1 VSVAHPAKAPQRA
14 SDASQ
19 ARRPQR
25 SDVELIENADAA
37 LEVLHGKWKV
47 HLLCSMARGIHRHGT
62 LLSCLPG
69 VSKKVMTDTL
79 RALERD
85 GLVDRRIFAEVPVRV
100 EYSLTTLGWA
110 LAGPLMAL
118 AEWGKAHGAAVG
130 AARSQYRLGGSDGA
144 RSAGPVSEP
153 SRAA

>member
-1 VSVAHPAKAPQRA
+1 MPVSTAAHAEPRK
-14 SDASQ
+14 SDGRDT
-19 ARRPQR
+19 RRPHR
-25 SDVELIENADAA
+25 SDLDLIEHADSA

-62 LLSCLPG
+62 LLNCLLG

-100 EYSLTTLGWA
+100 EYSLTPLGWA

-118 AEWGKAHGAAVG
+118 ADWGKEYSGDVNEV
-130 AARSQYRLGGSDGA
+130 RSRYRLADAASVGRTTTS
-144 RSAGPVSEP
+144 SEP

>member
-1 VSVAHPAKAPQRA
+1 VSVAHAT
-14 SDASQ
+14 Q
-19 ARRPQR
+19 ARPRKSNGGHVPRPQR
-25 SDVELIENADAA
+25 SDLDLIEHADSA

-62 LLSCLPG
+62 LLNCLPG

-85 GLVDRRIFAEVPVRV
+85 GLVNRRIYAEVPVRV

-110 LAGPLMAL
+110 LSAPLMAL
-118 AEWGKAHGAAVG
+118 AEWGKAHGGEVSE
-130 AARSQYRLGGSDGA
+130 ARSRYRLADSHGA
-144 RSAGPVSEP
+144 RRAGPVSEP

>member
-1 VSVAHPAKAPQRA
+1 VPVTE
-14 SDASQ
+14 D
-19 ARRPQR
+19 ARRPLR
-25 SDVELIENADAA
+25 SDLDLIEHADSA

-62 LLSCLPG
+62 LLTCLPG

-100 EYSLTTLGWA
+100 EYSLTALGWA

-118 AEWGKAHGAAVG
+118 ADWGKEHGGDVSE
-130 AARSQYRLGGSDGA
+130 ARSRYRLAD
-144 RSAGPVSEP
+144 
-153 SRAA
+153 AAAASPAATTAA

>member
-1 VSVAHPAKAPQRA
+1 VSIGQYADPRTLTTNRHAAN
-14 SDASQ
+14 
-19 ARRPQR
+19 RPQR
-25 SDVELIENADAA
+25 SDLDLIENADSA

-62 LLSCLPG
+62 LLNCLPG

-100 EYSLTTLGWA
+100 EYSLTPLGWA

-118 AEWGKAHGAAVG
+118 ADWGKEHSGEVT
-130 AARSQYRLGGSDGA
+130 AARSRYRLADATPGGRA
-144 RSAGPVSEP
+144 PASAEP